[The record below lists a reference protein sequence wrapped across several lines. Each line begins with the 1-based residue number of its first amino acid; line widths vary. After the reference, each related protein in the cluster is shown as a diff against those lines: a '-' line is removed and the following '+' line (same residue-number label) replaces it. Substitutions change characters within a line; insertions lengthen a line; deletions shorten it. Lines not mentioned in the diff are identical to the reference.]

1 MDRAQDLE
9 FVTMVMQEGLRYRPS
24 AATSSYFY
32 PKEDCKIGK
41 YHFKK
46 GDYLMIHFEALGHNS
61 AEWQRPTEFLPE
73 RFDPKSPLYLTPS
86 GKKRHAMSWVPF
98 HGGQRVCFGKTLAEG
113 NLKILITYMT

>member
-1 MDRAQDLE
+1 
-9 FVTMVMQEGLRYRPS
+9 
-24 AATSSYFY
+24 
-32 PKEDCKIGK
+32 
-41 YHFKK
+41 
-46 GDYLMIHFEALGHNS
+46 MIHFEALGHNS